1 MKTYIYPENLKQK
14 AKLWL
19 WELKDIVIIGT
30 GIILA
35 VYLLA
40 ETSILIP
47 FCIVGVYAFM
57 SMRIDEVSLLDYLKY
72 SVRFLI
78 SSQQT
83 FYWRLDNDKK

>member
-19 WELKDIVIIGT
+19 WELRDIVVIGI
-30 GIILA
+30 GIILL

-40 ETSILIP
+40 ETGILFP

-57 SMRIDEVSLLDYLKY
+57 SMRIDDMSLLDYLTLAVK
-72 SVRFLI
+72 FLI

-83 FYWRLDNDKK
+83 FFWRIEP